1 MQCRAGRVPDGW
13 FPRDADLPGRRGGAA
28 GHFRGPEWCMLSRRP
43 RAGDRG
49 SVALWVIIFTFA
61 VLVLVA
67 LIVDGGQLMNA
78 KERAADV
85 AEQAA
90 RAAANDVNV
99 ADLRAGTVPIDPGAC
114 ATPGGPAPS
123 LLASYPTPI
132 PVPPLPPAPPS

>member
-1 MQCRAGRVPDGW
+1 
-13 FPRDADLPGRRGGAA
+13 
-28 GHFRGPEWCMLSRRP
+28 MLSRRS

-99 ADLRAGTVPIDPGAC
+99 VDLRAGTVAIDPGA
-114 ATPGGPAPS
+114 
-123 LLASYPTPI
+123 
-132 PVPPLPPAPPS
+132 